1 MLKTQNPIPIIKAA
15 TLGVLGLNLNPYPI
29 ILEPL
34 RETDTLCPLP
44 ENPKAMMPWT
54 LNRRAKRILIPF

>member
-44 ENPKAMMPWT
+44 ENPKAMMP
-54 LNRRAKRILIPF
+54 